1 MDHEYLVFL
10 STFPAFGPQR
20 LKLLLSYFETPE
32 RVWNASEKELKEV
45 GISDELRT
53 KYKEHRAK
61 FDEVEYLARLKKLN
75 IQTVSF
81 FDKEYPENLKEI
93 PDPPYVLY
101 IKGTLDKKDKQAI
114 GVVGSRKMTSYGKDV
129 CEMLVRDMVSY
140 GVTIISGF
148 ARGIDTTAH
157 KTALRSNG
165 RTIAVMAGGLD
176 KIYPPEN
183 FHLVKDVTEH
193 GALTSEYPLG
203 YPFLPTSFPH
213 RNRIISGLSKG
224 VLIVESQKKSG
235 TMWTATHAVEQ
246 NRPVFAVPGNITSYC
261 SEGPNYLIHD
271 GAKMVLSVADIVDEL
286 GVDGTPSLQDTLF
299 PRDEVEGKIV
309 EALHLEPLHLDELS
323 RITTIGINEISGKL
337 TLMELKGMVKHL
349 GNGVYKKV

>member
-10 STFPAFGPQR
+10 STFPAFGPVR
-20 LKLLLSYFETPE
+20 LKLLLSYFETPA
-32 RVWNASEKELKEV
+32 RIWNATERELKEV
-45 GISDELRT
+45 GIREELRMKFIAHRERLDGN
-53 KYKEHRAK
+53 KY
-61 FDEVEYLARLKKLN
+61 LKLLEGLK
-75 IQTVSF
+75 IHTITQS
-81 FDKEYPENLKEI
+81 DPEYPENLKEI
-93 PDPPYVLY
+93 NDVPYVLY
-101 IKGTLDKKDKQAI
+101 VKGKLEKKDRNAI
-114 GVVGSRKMTSYGKDV
+114 GVVGSRKMTAYGKDV
-129 CEMLVRDMVSY
+129 CEMLVRDMVSSSI
-140 GVTIISGF
+140 TIISGL

-157 KTALRSNG
+157 KTALRNNG

-183 FHLVKDVTEH
+183 IHLVADIMEH
-193 GALTSEYPLG
+193 GALISEYPLG

-246 NRPVFAVPGNITSYC
+246 NRPVFAVPGNITSYG

-271 GAKMVLSVADIVDEL
+271 GAKMVLTVNDITDEL
-286 GVDGTPSLQDTLF
+286 GVDATPPLQDTLF
-299 PRDEVEGKIV
+299 PADGVEGKII
-309 EALHLEPLHLDELS
+309 EALRLEPLHLDELA

-349 GNGVYKKV
+349 GGGVYKKC

>member
-1 MDHEYLVFL
+1 MGKEYLVFL

-20 LKLLLSYFETPE
+20 LKLLLSYFETAE
-32 RVWNASEKELKEV
+32 RVWNATEKELKEV
-45 GISDELRT
+45 GIKEDLREKFVLHRERFDGDKYLRLLKELKIRT
-53 KYKEHRAK
+53 ITLE
-61 FDEVEYLARLKKLN
+61 DP
-75 IQTVSF
+75 
-81 FDKEYPENLKEI
+81 EYPENLKEI
-93 PDPPYVLY
+93 PDVPYLLY
-101 IKGTLDKKDKQAI
+101 VKGNLEKKDKNAI

-129 CEMLVRDMVSY
+129 CEMLVREMV
-140 GVTIISGF
+140 GCGITIISGL

-157 KTALRSNG
+157 KTALRGSG

-183 FHLVKDVTEH
+183 IHLVPEIMEH
-193 GALTSEYPLG
+193 GALISEYPLG

-246 NRPVFAVPGNITSYC
+246 NRAVFAVPGNITSYG

-271 GAKMVLSVADIVDEL
+271 GAKMVLSINDITDEL
-286 GVDGTPSLQDTLF
+286 GVDATPPLQDTLF
-299 PRDEVEGKIV
+299 PADGIEGKIL
-309 EALHLEPLHLDELS
+309 EALLFEPLHLDELA

-349 GNGVYKKV
+349 GNGVYKKC